1 MSAIQISASLDNR
14 ALGCSTTQADLTW
27 ALERNPLPS
36 GALPNAVRIDNTNN
50 STGVYVK
57 IATAAGTITV
67 PGSSTNGNCFF
78 IAPFSNVT
86 VQLIPTAGTV
96 ASSAFNNG
104 SGSCVIS
111 GITTDGTAIITVTPV
126 GV

>member
-1 MSAIQISASLDNR
+1 MSLIQISTNIGNR
-14 ALGCSTTQADLTW
+14 ALGCSTTQANLTW
-27 ALERNPLPS
+27 ALAHNPLPN
-36 GALPNAVRIDNTNN
+36 GALPNAVRIDNTSN

-67 PGSSTNGNCFF
+67 PGSSTDGNCFF
-78 IAPFSNVT
+78 IAPFDNTT
-86 VQLIPTAGTV
+86 VQLIPAGGNV
-96 ASSAFNNG
+96 ATSAFNDG
-104 SGSCVIS
+104 SGNCVIS